1 MLLIVAA
8 SCAAGLEA
16 HETLFGRS
24 ARTMWKGGFELEV
37 ENEYEFSKRFYEGSS
52 SAGNPADLRRYHL
65 ETALGVTHGLTRDFA
80 VKVELPFGYVVQRD
94 KTSRTSFFGL
104 HKPEVGF
111 AYRLDPLIFGKPLVH
126 EGGGTQLRTFG
137 RVELPIVPDREGETI
152 RLADDNF
159 VFLGGFA
166 VAFSQA
172 RHYLWGEVSGDF
184 STQNGGTGPG
194 PALHTHWA
202 YAYRAIE
209 LSNYDELDLIFLA
222 ELDLAVRTK
231 GEIAGVENPN
241 SGYFKTHLALGVQVN
256 ITNLV
261 EVKTGYNIPL
271 YRRFNGRQLVHEGAF
286 MLMFSY
292 LL

>member
-1 MLLIVAA
+1 MIDLSGQVAVITGGNGGIGLGFA
-8 SCAAGLEA
+8 EGVATAVTFAAG
-16 HETLFGRS
+16 
-24 ARTMWKGGFELEV
+24 
-37 ENEYEFSKRFYEGSS
+37 
-52 SAGNPADLRRYHL
+52 
-65 ETALGVTHGLTRDFA
+65 
-80 VKVELPFGYVVQRD
+80 
-94 KTSRTSFFGL
+94 
-104 HKPEVGF
+104 
-111 AYRLDPLIFGKPLVH
+111 
-126 EGGGTQLRTFG
+126 
-137 RVELPIVPDREGETI
+137 
-152 RLADDNF
+152 
-159 VFLGGFA
+159 A